1 MSERLKTQDM
11 GNTHNRGKKIC
22 QNKNEKIPG
31 KAQILF
37 TSFWAT

>member
-1 MSERLKTQDM
+1 MSERLKTQQ
-11 GNTHNRGKKIC
+11 TRHTKKPK
-22 QNKNEKIPG
+22 QKKKEKIPG